1 MKQTIPYTFIGGRIA
16 KTGLAVFI
24 TAFICHILN
33 WPAMFAVITAIVT
46 IEPTV
51 ADSIRKAYVRFPAA
65 AIGAGFAVLFTFIFG
80 DSPYSYASVSLATII
95 VCHKLKLHDGMLVA
109 TLTGVAM
116 ISTVHDHY
124 LSSFFIRLGTTTTGI
139 VVSTAVNFF
148 VMPPN
153 YSKSIIK
160 NIHALYRRSGDILLK
175 RGIEIFNSQEPD
187 RNVRSDFQRLIK
199 DIDKTET
206 LCHYQKA
213 EYRYHRF
220 SREDMRDFHY
230 EYKKLTILRQITYHA
245 GNLIFLAPGR
255 LDIEK
260 SRKKFA
266 LSVLEDLKNSLYD
279 PGFLISEN
287 HREKISQVTQWFI
300 EQRQLDPAG
309 GLRPRTHHHVQP
321 ETAILYEILSIH
333 DLIEELNQIQIMEV
347 KHRKLLKVP
356 LEAGAQKGKGQTMK
370 E

>member
-1 MKQTIPYTFIGGRIA
+1 MKQTIPYNFIGGRIA

-24 TAFICHILN
+24 TAFICHMLD

-80 DSPYSYASVSLATII
+80 DSPYSYAAVSLTTII

-116 ISTVHDHY
+116 ISTVQDHY

-153 YSKSIIK
+153 YSTSIIK
-160 NIHALYRRSGDILLK
+160 NIHALYRRSGDILHK
-175 RGIEIFNSQEPD
+175 RGLEIFNSQGSD
-187 RNVRSDFQRLIK
+187 GTVRSDFQRLIK

-230 EYKKLTILRQITYHA
+230 EYKKLTILRQITYHV
-245 GNLIFLAPGR
+245 GNLIFLPTG
-255 LDIEK
+255 LPELEED
-260 SRKKFA
+260 RKKA
-266 LSVLEDLKNSLYD
+266 AAAVLEDIKNSLYD
-279 PGFLISEN
+279 PVFLITES
-287 HREKISQVTQWFI
+287 HHKKISEVTQWFI
-300 EQRQLDPAG
+300 DQKQLNPAG
-309 GLRPRTHHHVQP
+309 GLKPRTHHHVQP
-321 ETAILYEILSIH
+321 ETAILYEVLSIH
-333 DLIEELNQIQIMEV
+333 DLIEELNQIQTMEI
-347 KHRKLLKVP
+347 KHRKLLKAPLKQVP
-356 LEAGAQKGKGQTMK
+356 KKTGNRHE
-370 E
+370 

>member
-1 MKQTIPYTFIGGRIA
+1 MKLLISYKFIGGRIA

-24 TAFICHILN
+24 TAFICHMLN

-65 AIGAGFAVLFTFIFG
+65 AIGAGFAVLFTFLFG

-95 VCHKLKLHDGMLVA
+95 ACHKLKLHDGMLVA

-116 ISTVHDHY
+116 ISTVQDHY

-153 YSKSIIK
+153 YSKSIMSS
-160 NIHALYRRSGDILLK
+160 IHSLYRRSGDILHK
-175 RGIEIFNSQEPD
+175 RGLEIFHLEVYDKNLRTE
-187 RNVRSDFQRLIK
+187 FQRLIK
-199 DIDKTET
+199 DIEKTET
-206 LCHYQKA
+206 LCNYQKA
-213 EYRYHRF
+213 EYKYHRF
-220 SREDMRDFHY
+220 SRDDMRDFHY
-230 EYKKLTILRQITYHA
+230 EYKKLTILRQITYHV
-245 GNLIFLAPGR
+245 GNLIFLPPSQIK
-255 LDIEK
+255 LDE
-260 SRKKFA
+260 RKQKFA
-266 LSVLEDLKNSLYD
+266 ISVLDDLKDSLYD
-279 PGFLISEN
+279 PGFLITDS
-287 HREKISQVTQWFI
+287 HHQKISEVTQWFI
-300 EQRQLDPAG
+300 EQKQQHPAG
-309 GLRPRTHHHVQP
+309 GLKPRTHHHVQP

-333 DLIEELNQIQIMEV
+333 DLIEELNHIQNLEI
-347 KHRKLLKVP
+347 KHRRLLKSQH
-356 LEAGAQKGKGQTMK
+356 LKDSLKGIQAK

>member
-24 TAFICHILN
+24 TAFICHMLK

-95 VCHKLKLHDGMLVA
+95 ACHKLKLQDGMLVA

-116 ISTVHDHY
+116 ISTVQDHY
-124 LSSFFIRLGTTTTGI
+124 LSSFFIRLGTTSTGI
-139 VVSTAVNFF
+139 VVSTAVNLL
-148 VMPPN
+148 VMPPD
-153 YSKSIIK
+153 YSKSIMK
-160 NIHALYRRSGDILLK
+160 NIQALYRRSGDILFK
-175 RGIEIFNSQEPD
+175 RGHEVFNMLESNGTA
-187 RNVRSDFQRLIK
+187 RADFQSLIK

-206 LCHYQKA
+206 LCHYQKS
-213 EYRYHRF
+213 EYRFHRF
-220 SREDMRDFHY
+220 SREDMREFHY
-230 EYKKLTILRQITYHA
+230 EYKKLTILKQISYHI
-245 GNLIFLAPGR
+245 GNLVFLPPGR
-255 LDIEK
+255 PDME
-260 SRKKFA
+260 SERKNLA
-266 LSVLEDLKNSLYD
+266 ASVLEDLKNRLYEPD
-279 PGFLISEN
+279 FLITDS
-287 HREKISQVTQWFI
+287 HYKKISEVTQWFF
-300 EQRQLDPAG
+300 EQKQQNPGAG
-309 GLRPRTHHHVQP
+309 LKPRTHHHVQP

-333 DLIEELNQIQIMEV
+333 DLIEELNQIQTMEV
-347 KHRKLLKVP
+347 KNRRILKTP
-356 LEAGAQKGKGQTMK
+356 WKQGEG